1 MTIKYYDA
9 NQIYMTFERP
19 FVEDHLIKSGHYNK
33 RGAKLMRE
41 RHPEPIIQRQ
51 LLIDYNDDWCDEFL
65 KYINTERYKGSYD
78 ALVHANGWR
87 GINSYEYDF
96 YIWTPE
102 LHAWV
107 QEMNKLFGTKIKP
120 RYLTY
125 NQYQNIRGIDKYV
138 TEDEADK
145 LEAQYDRR
153 MAA

>member
-1 MTIKYYDA
+1 MTTKYYDTH
-9 NQIYMTFERP
+9 QIYMTFERP

-41 RHPEPIIQRQ
+41 RHPEPTVARPFD
-51 LLIDYNDDWCDEFL
+51 IDYNDDWRNEFP
-65 KYINTERYKGSYD
+65 KYINTERFVGSYD
-78 ALVHANGWR
+78 ALVHDNGWR
-87 GINSYEYDF
+87 GCNSYEYDF

-107 QEMNKLFGTKIKP
+107 QEMNKLFGTKVKP

-125 NQYQNIRGIDKYV
+125 NQYQNIRDIDKYV
-138 TEDEADK
+138 TEEEADK
-145 LEAQYDRR
+145 LEAQYDKR

>member
-9 NQIYMTFERP
+9 HQIYMTFERP

-41 RHPEPIIQRQ
+41 RHPEPIINRQ
-51 LLIDYNDDWCDEFL
+51 LLIDFDADWYQEFPT
-65 KYINTERYKGSYD
+65 YINTERYNGSYD
-78 ALVHANGWR
+78 AFVRGFWR
-87 GINSYEYDF
+87 GINSYDYDF

-107 QEMNKLFGTKIKP
+107 QEMNKLFGTKVKP

-125 NQYQNIRGIDKYV
+125 NQYQNIDGIHKYV
-138 TEDEADK
+138 TEEEADK
-145 LEAQYDRR
+145 LEAQYDKR